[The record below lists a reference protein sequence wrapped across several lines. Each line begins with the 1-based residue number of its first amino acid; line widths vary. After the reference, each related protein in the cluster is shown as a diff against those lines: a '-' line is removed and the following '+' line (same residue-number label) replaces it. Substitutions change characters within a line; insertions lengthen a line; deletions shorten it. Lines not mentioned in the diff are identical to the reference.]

1 MRSEL
6 GLPGDS
12 KDRGMAG
19 QDLEKETADLLS
31 EPASKYEAG
40 IRDCVAAIA

>member
-19 QDLEKETADLLS
+19 EDLEETADLLS
-31 EPASKYEAG
+31 EPASEYEAG